1 MMNKPV
7 EPLEERIAST
17 LSAAD
22 HVKSADL
29 AALIQEVETAA
40 QTADEAATKARE
52 AALDPA
58 VVVDAAKVGA
68 AVASAALTRD
78 RLHAALPRLHEQ
90 RKQAREREYLAAWRE
105 DYAAVKGKPDA
116 TAQMLRERYPAI
128 VDELVTL
135 MTNIAITDKEVS
147 RVNLAA
153 PYGDH
158 PRLRGTELTA
168 RGLDRFMQPEVSI
181 PQEPRLPTF
190 HRDNGPV
197 LAWPPRVPSLAE
209 TYVLPPA
216 LLVPVDVEKQ
226 RLEANR
232 RRHEEDAR
240 LDALYEK
247 REREAA
253 QRREAELREAAG
265 RPS

>member
-1 MMNKPV
+1 MWVSPSQATPSQPPPRKKNLRSHNAKS
-7 EPLEERIAST
+7 RST
-17 LSAAD
+17 YRRVRHHAF
-22 HVKSADL
+22 V
-29 AALIQEVETAA
+29 T
-40 QTADEAATKARE
+40 
-52 AALDPA
+52 A
-58 VVVDAAKVGA
+58 VVDP
-68 AVASAALTRD
+68 RPD
-78 RLHAALPRLHEQ
+78 RWPHDTLHEQ
-90 RKQAREREYLAAWRE
+90 LKQAREREYVAAWRE
-105 DYAAVKGKPDA
+105 DYAAVKAKRDA

-135 MTNIAITDKEVS
+135 MTNIAIIDKEVS
-147 RVNLAA
+147 RINLAA

-181 PQEPRLPTF
+181 PQELRLPTF

-216 LLVPVDVEKQ
+216 FLVPVDVEQ
-226 RLEANR
+226 ERLEANR
-232 RRHEEDAR
+232 RRHEENAR

-265 RPS
+265 RP

>member
-1 MMNKPV
+1 MNKPV
-7 EPLEERIAST
+7 KPIEERIAST
-17 LSAAD
+17 LAAAD
-22 HVKSADL
+22 DVKSADL

-40 QTADEAATKARE
+40 QAADEAATKARE

-78 RLHAALPRLHEQ
+78 RLQAALPRLQEQ
-90 RKQAREREYLAAWRE
+90 LKQAREREYVAAWRE
-105 DYAAVKGKPDA
+105 DYAAVKAKRDA

-135 MTNIAITDKEVS
+135 MTNIAIIDKEVS

-181 PQEPRLPTF
+181 PQELRLPTF
-190 HRDNGPV
+190 HRDDGPV
-197 LAWPPRVPSLAE
+197 LAWPPREPSLAE

-216 LLVPVDVEKQ
+216 FLVPVDVEQ
-226 RLEANR
+226 ERLEGNR
-232 RRHEEDAR
+232 RRHEENAR

-253 QRREAELREAAG
+253 QRREAERREAAG
-265 RPS
+265 RP

>member
-1 MMNKPV
+1 MRLPPRPARRRSI
-7 EPLEERIAST
+7 PLSWSMPPRWVPRWRAP
-17 LSAAD
+17 LS
-22 HVKSADL
+22 
-29 AALIQEVETAA
+29 
-40 QTADEAATKARE
+40 
-52 AALDPA
+52 PA
-58 VVVDAAKVGA
+58 IVCRPHC
-68 AVASAALTRD
+68 RD
-78 RLHAALPRLHEQ
+78 CSEQ
-90 RKQAREREYLAAWRE
+90 LKQAREREYVAAWRE
-105 DYAAVKGKPDA
+105 DYAAVKAKRDA

-181 PQEPRLPTF
+181 PQELRLPTF
-190 HRDNGPV
+190 HRDDGPV

-216 LLVPVDVEKQ
+216 FLVPVDVEQ
-226 RLEANR
+226 ERLEANR
-232 RRHEEDAR
+232 RRHEENAR

-253 QRREAELREAAG
+253 QRREAERREAAG
-265 RPS
+265 RP

>member
-1 MMNKPV
+1 MNKPV
-7 EPLEERIAST
+7 KPIEERIAST
-17 LSAAD
+17 LAAAD
-22 HVKSADL
+22 DVKSADL

-40 QTADEAATKARE
+40 QAADEAATKARE

-78 RLHAALPRLHEQ
+78 RLQAALPRLHEQ
-90 RKQAREREYLAAWRE
+90 LKQAREREYVAAWRE
-105 DYAAVKGKPDA
+105 DYAAVKAKRDA

-181 PQEPRLPTF
+181 PQELRLPTF
-190 HRDNGPV
+190 HRDDGPV

-209 TYVLPPA
+209 TYVFPPA
-216 LLVPVDVEKQ
+216 FFVPVDVEQ
-226 RLEANR
+226 ERLEANR
-232 RRHEEDAR
+232 RRHEENAR
-240 LDALYEK
+240 LDALYEE

-253 QRREAELREAAG
+253 QRREAERREAAG
-265 RPS
+265 RP